1 MKLRTKIP
9 LILGLAIFLMSAV
22 FYVFTSQK
30 LLEESAAVERIDIE
44 RDIQRASSSLQREI
58 DGIMANTAD
67 YATWDATYAYAED
80 HNPAYINENYEGTSF
95 VNLRL
100 NVAAIFDEKNELLYK
115 RGFDFENDQPA
126 ELPENFFTILGQ
138 YPNLL
143 QSEDITKGKT
153 EMIDVNGK
161 TMVITSRPILN
172 SNQEGPSRGTLL
184 MGRWLDTDAV
194 DHLSVLTQLKLSL
207 VDDPDSK
214 TTNGIL
220 ESAMALDIPEKVS
233 VQFISDNEI
242 IASILLTDS
251 KKTPVAILNIHKS
264 RPAYLLT
271 LSNVREIFGM
281 TLVLC
286 ILTIFVSLCLLDW
299 MVLKK
304 TAKLADNVLAFDVNS
319 KKIPHLHISG
329 KDEISEMARA
339 IESVLQELASST
351 IKIGHQAKNISLE
364 RDKLETILE
373 SISEGVL
380 VINKSEKIALF
391 NRHFIQLVKMRES
404 ELDGKSFLGT
414 VPLIE
419 QGTAPLLKTMIP
431 EVLTKGK
438 HFHIHDGFVLKSG
451 EKNVAVSF
459 SITPLRKEHKVIGA
473 VIVLRDISLE
483 HEVNRMKSEFVSIAS
498 HQLRTPLTGIRWMLS
513 LLMKKETGELNPTQ
527 VDYLKGVQESND
539 RMIQLVGDLLD
550 ISRLENNPALTLD
563 KTSEDI
569 HILMKNVMK
578 DQENTALQ
586 RNINF
591 VFEESSKPIIV
602 DINKDKM
609 YQAFMNLVSNAIKY
623 SKDGSAVQIGT
634 MIKGSDTIL
643 HISDTGIGI
652 PDDQKDKIFE
662 KFFRANNAAKATAN
676 GTGLGLYFAKQVVE
690 AHRGKIWFDSVLD
703 KGTTFYVSLPCKA

>member
-1 MKLRTKIP
+1 
-9 LILGLAIFLMSAV
+9 MSAV

-44 RDIQRASSSLQREI
+44 RDIQRVSSSLQREI

-67 YATWDATYAYAED
+67 YATWDATYAYAAD
-80 HNPAYINENYEGTSF
+80 HNTSYIDENYEGTSF

-126 ELPENFFTILGQ
+126 DLPENFFTVLAQ
-138 YPNLL
+138 YPHLL
-143 QSEDITKGKT
+143 QAEDITKGKT
-153 EMIDVNGK
+153 ELIDVNGK
-161 TMVITSRPILN
+161 TMIITTRPILD

-184 MGRWLDTDAV
+184 MGRWLDATAV
-194 DHLSVLTQLKLSL
+194 DHLSALTQLQLSL
-207 VDDPDSK
+207 DDPDSK
-214 TTNGIL
+214 SVNNIVQ
-220 ESAMALDIPEKVS
+220 SALALDIPEKVS
-233 VQFISDNEI
+233 VQFVSDNEVN
-242 IASILLTDS
+242 ACILLTDT
-251 KKTPVAILNIHKS
+251 KNVPVAILNIHKS

-286 ILTIFVSLCLLDW
+286 LLTIFVSLCLLDW

-304 TAKLADNVLAFDVNS
+304 TSKLADNVLAFDVNS

-339 IESVLQELASST
+339 IESVLQELALST

-380 VINKSEKIALF
+380 VINKSEKIAVF
-391 NRHFIQLVKMRES
+391 NQHFLRLVKMSES
-404 ELDGKSFLGT
+404 ELNGKSFLET
-414 VPLIE
+414 VPLVE
-419 QGTAPLLKTMIP
+419 QGIAPLLKTMISD
-431 EVLTKGK
+431 VLTKGK
-438 HFHIHDGFVLKSG
+438 HFHIHDGFALKSG
-451 EKNVAVSF
+451 EKNIAVSF
-459 SITPLRKEHKVIGA
+459 SVTPLRKERKVIGA
-473 VIVLRDISLE
+473 VVVLRDISLE

-527 VDYLKGVQESND
+527 IDYLKSVQESND

-550 ISRLENNPALTLD
+550 ISRVENNPNLMLE

-569 HILMKNVMK
+569 RVLMKSVMK
-578 DQENTALQ
+578 DQENSALQ
-586 RNINF
+586 RNIHF
-591 VFEESSKPIIV
+591 VFEEANKPIIV

-609 YQAFMNLVSNAIKY
+609 YQAFMNLVTNSIKY
-623 SKDGSAVQIGT
+623 SGDGSAIQIGT
-634 MIKGSDTIL
+634 IVKGSDAIL
-643 HISDTGIGI
+643 RISDTGIGI
-652 PDDQKDKIFE
+652 PEDQKDKIFD

-676 GTGLGLYFAKQVVE
+676 GTGLGLYFAKQVIE

-703 KGTTFYVSLPCKA
+703 KGTTFYVSLPCKS